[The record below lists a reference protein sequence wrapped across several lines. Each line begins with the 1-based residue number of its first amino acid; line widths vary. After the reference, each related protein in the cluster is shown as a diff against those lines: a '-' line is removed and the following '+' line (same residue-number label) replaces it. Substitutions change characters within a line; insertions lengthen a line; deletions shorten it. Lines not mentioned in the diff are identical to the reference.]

1 MGKVLRNA
9 VFWTGLG
16 HCSYALTV
24 VMVTCTRKGLQGQVA
39 VQQAALTGLNRL
51 TTMGGGQEG
60 RRGHIKDCPQ
70 LVVGG
75 LGIVKIQDSCVELS
89 KNK

>member
-24 VMVTCTRKGLQGQVA
+24 VMVTCTRKGQRACKRQH
-39 VQQAALTGLNRL
+39 R
-51 TTMGGGQEG
+51 
-60 RRGHIKDCPQ
+60 
-70 LVVGG
+70 
-75 LGIVKIQDSCVELS
+75 
-89 KNK
+89 KNKNKKTLKKEGNAGSEYDQCMDI